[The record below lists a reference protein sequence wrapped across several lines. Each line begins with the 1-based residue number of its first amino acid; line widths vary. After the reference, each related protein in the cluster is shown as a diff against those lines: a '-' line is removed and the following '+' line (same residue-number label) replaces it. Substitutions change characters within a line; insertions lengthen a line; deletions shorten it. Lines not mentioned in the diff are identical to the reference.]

1 MRTRKRIQVFDV
13 VNITLFVLVSFTF
26 LYPIVMTFALSF
38 SDAFQ
43 LANKPVGLWPVGF
56 SLDSYKMLLA
66 DGRIMRYYLNTI
78 MYATVGTAIMLAS
91 TSLMAYPLTFPAFRG
106 RTFVTIIL
114 TITMFFGGGLVP
126 FYLVV
131 LKLGLIDTL
140 WALVLPP
147 AISAWYV
154 FIFRT
159 FFMSIPDSLR
169 ESAHMDGAGH
179 FLVLGRIIIPLS
191 KPLLATFTLFSVVY
205 FWNDFF
211 SALIFL
217 RTQDKQPVQ
226 LFLRRIL
233 ILMTITDVM
242 EDQEVLQSLVNV
254 SSRTVK
260 GAAVMI
266 TIVPILCVYPF
277 LQKYFAKGIMIGAI
291 KA

>member
-1 MRTRKRIQVFDV
+1 MRIAKQYGVFDIANMVIFV
-13 VNITLFVLVSFTF
+13 VVSASF
-26 LYPIVMTFALSF
+26 LYPILTTLAMSF
-38 SDAFQ
+38 SDATR
-43 LANKPVGLWPVGF
+43 LAHKSIKLWPVGF

-78 MYATVGTAIMLAS
+78 LYAVSGTAIMLFS
-91 TSLMAYPLTFPAFRG
+91 TSLMAYPLTFRELKG
-106 RTFVTIIL
+106 RTLVTILL

-131 LKLGLIDTL
+131 LKLGLVDTM
-140 WALVLPP
+140 WALVLPG

-159 FFMSIPDSLR
+159 FFSSIPDSLR
-169 ESAHMDGAGH
+169 ESAQMDGAGH
-179 FLVLGRIIIPLS
+179 FTVLFRIILPLS
-191 KPLLATFTLFSVVY
+191 KPLLATFTLFSVVA

-211 SALIFL
+211 NALIFL
-217 RTQDKQPVQ
+217 RTADKQPVQ

-233 ILMTITDVM
+233 ILMSFRDVENAQAIEM
-242 EDQEVLQSLVNV
+242 FQNI

-266 TIVPILCVYPF
+266 TITPILCVYPF
-277 LQKYFAKGIMIGAI
+277 LQKYFTKGIMIGAI